1 MKKCNECNCDM
12 IDNCS
17 IKGKHPFEVDVK
29 ERVDISIHIPT
40 GEKRSFFG
48 IPYDVSNQ
56 YEVKARICPK
66 CGKIELYA
74 QLNNDQETT

>member
-17 IKGKHPFEVDVK
+17 IKGKHPFEIDVK
-29 ERVDISIHIPT
+29 ERVDLSIHIPT
-40 GEKRSFFG
+40 GEKRSFLG

-56 YEVKARICPK
+56 FGLKARICPK

-74 QLNNDQETT
+74 ELNNNGEEN

>member
-17 IKGKHPFEVDVK
+17 IEGKHPFEVDVK

-56 YEVKARICPK
+56 YEINYNGTPTISEDPTLV
-66 CGKIELYA
+66 
-74 QLNNDQETT
+74 